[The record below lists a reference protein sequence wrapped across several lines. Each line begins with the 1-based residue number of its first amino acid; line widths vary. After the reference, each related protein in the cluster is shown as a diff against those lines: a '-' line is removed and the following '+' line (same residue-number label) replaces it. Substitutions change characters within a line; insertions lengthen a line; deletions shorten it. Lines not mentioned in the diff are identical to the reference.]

1 VRPRGEGTVQKI
13 DITIA
18 RLRLLLAD
26 VSAKEQQYTTV
37 RQQFRDQLRRAV
49 EYSMY
54 GDSSLDG
61 TLGLMA
67 EIQQRIASAEG
78 TLGDLALIRARAERE
93 LESLQITK
101 RIEAAKTEL
110 HQLMEQQ
117 RELERSGTHDSA
129 AEEIDAQI
137 RLLRQ
142 QINEASEQAARTLG
156 KR

>member
-1 VRPRGEGTVQKI
+1 MQKI
-13 DITIA
+13 DVMIA
-18 RLRLLLAD
+18 KLRLLLAD
-26 VSAKEQQYTTV
+26 VAAKEAQYTTV

-49 EYSMY
+49 EYSVY

-78 TLGDLALIRARAERE
+78 TLRDLTLIRTRAERE
-93 LESLQITK
+93 LESLQLTR

-110 HQLMEQQ
+110 QQLVTRQH
-117 RELERSGTHDSA
+117 ELEQAGTLGSDG
-129 AEEIDAQI
+129 EDLGEQI

-142 QINEASEQAARTLG
+142 QINEASEQAARTLS